1 MNVNDIRALFPILH
15 QQVNGHPL
23 VYFDSA
29 ATSQKPLPVI
39 EALDR
44 YYREYNSN
52 VHRGVHTL
60 GTKATDAYEGAREK
74 VRRFL
79 NAQSAQEIIFTRGT
93 TASLNLVASS
103 YGRANVKEGD
113 EIVITYME
121 HHSNLIPWQ
130 QLAKQTGATLKYI
143 PMQEDG
149 TIDLR
154 DVEAT
159 VTEAAKIVAIAHV
172 SNVLG
177 TINPVREIA
186 RIAHKRGA
194 VVVVDAAQSAPHMKV
209 DVQELDCD
217 FLALSGHKMCGP
229 TGIGVLYGKK
239 KWLEQMEP
247 VEFGGEMIDFVEL
260 YDSTW
265 KELPWKF
272 EGGTP
277 IIAGAIGLGAAIDFL
292 EQVGLDA
299 IAAHEHELAQ
309 YALERL
315 AGIDGVTVYGPK
327 ERAGLV
333 TFNIDGVHPHDVA
346 TVLDAEGIAIRAGHH
361 CAQPLMKWLGV
372 TATAGRAFTFTIRKR
387 KSTGSSPHY
396 RKRRSTSAMS
406 SNHPLD
412 QLYRQVIMDHYK
424 NPRNRGVL
432 EGTNVD
438 VNMNNPTCGDRI
450 HLTMKVEDGKVA
462 DVKFEGE
469 GCSISMSSASMMTQA
484 IKGKTVEEAL
494 RLAHIFSD
502 MIQGKEYDDSVDL
515 GDIEAL
521 QGVSKFPARIKC
533 ATLAWKALEKGLHH
547 H

>member
-1 MNVNDIRALFPILH
+1 MNVNDIRELFPILH
-15 QQVNGHPL
+15 QDVNGHPL

-186 RIAHKRGA
+186 RIAHERGA

-372 TATAGRAFTFTIRKR
+372 TATARASF
-387 KSTGSSPHY
+387 Y
-396 RKRRSTSAMS
+396 
-406 SNHPLD
+406 
-412 QLYRQVIMDHYK
+412 LYNTK
-424 NPRNRGVL
+424 
-432 EGTNVD
+432 
-438 VNMNNPTCGDRI
+438 
-450 HLTMKVEDGKVA
+450 
-462 DVKFEGE
+462 
-469 GCSISMSSASMMTQA
+469 
-484 IKGKTVEEAL
+484 EEIDAFIAAL
-494 RLAHIFSD
+494 QKA
-502 MIQGKEYDDSVDL
+502 KEYFSHV
-515 GDIEAL
+515 
-521 QGVSKFPARIKC
+521 F
-533 ATLAWKALEKGLHH
+533 
-547 H
+547 